1 VPARTPALPPGL
13 RAFRHRNFRLFYV
26 GQGLSQI
33 GTWLQLIAT
42 SWLVYR
48 LSGSTFM
55 LGLAAFALQVPFLVL
70 APIAGVYVDRFDRR
84 RVLVAT
90 NSVAALQASVMF
102 ALVALGRVEAWHLVA
117 GNLVLGIVNAWDA
130 PARQSILVE
139 LIGGKADLPNAIALN
154 STMMNAARFVGP
166 LVGGALIAALGE
178 RWGFGINALS
188 YAIVLGALARI
199 RIDAPTR
206 QPAEAGLVRQLAAG
220 ARYAYGFLPTRC
232 ALLLL
237 TSMSLTVHS
246 YAALMPWFA
255 REVFHGDS
263 SVLGML
269 LAAGALGAVSGLV
282 YLALRPDIRGL
293 LRLAGLMAAVGGGA
307 LFAFSF
313 STRLWLALPALYFVG
328 MGSLLV
334 AASINTVLQSIVPDE
349 LRGRVASIYVVSF
362 LGVSPLGALAAG
374 WVSERIGPPHTLAA
388 CGLLAIAASITYALQ
403 YPRIRREMR
412 AAYDRLGLVS
422 DPGSSG
428 RSSPNP

>member
-1 VPARTPALPPGL
+1 MKLPGGL
-13 RAFRHRNFRLFYV
+13 RAFGHRNFRLFYV

-48 LSGSTFM
+48 LSESTFM
-55 LGLAAFALQVPFLVL
+55 LGLAAFALQIPFLFL
-70 APIAGVYVDRFDRR
+70 APIAGVYVDRIDRR
-84 RVLVAT
+84 KVLIGT
-90 NSVAALQASVMF
+90 NSVAAVQASVMF
-102 ALVALGRVEAWHLVA
+102 ALVALGHIEAWHLVA

-130 PARQSILVE
+130 PARQSILIE
-139 LIGGKADLPNAIALN
+139 LVGGKADLPNAIALN
-154 STMMNAARFVGP
+154 STMMNVARFVGP

-188 YAIVLGALARI
+188 YLVVLGALARI
-199 RIDAPTR
+199 RTGQPPR
-206 QPAEAGLVRQLAAG
+206 RPAEGGLLAQLFAG

-237 TSMSLTVHS
+237 TATSLTVHS

-263 SVLGML
+263 SLLGAL
-269 LAAGALGAVSGLV
+269 LAAAALGAVSGLV

-293 LRLAGLMAAVGGGA
+293 LRLAGLMAAVGGAG
-307 LFAFSF
+307 LCAFSF
-313 STRLWLALPALYFVG
+313 SSSLWAALPALYLVG

-334 AASINTVLQSIVPDE
+334 AASTNTVLQSIVPDE
-349 LRGRVASIYVVSF
+349 LRGRVAALYVVSF
-362 LGVSPLGALAAG
+362 LGVSPLGALVTG

-388 CGLLAIAASITYALQ
+388 CGLLAMLAALAYAWQ
-403 YPRIRREMR
+403 YPKIRREIR
-412 AAYDRLGLVS
+412 TAYEKLGILNA
-422 DPGSSG
+422 PG
-428 RSSPNP
+428 RSST

>member
-1 VPARTPALPPGL
+1 MTPPPGL

-48 LSGSTFM
+48 LSESTFM
-55 LGLAAFALQVPFLVL
+55 LGLAAFALQVPFLFL
-70 APIAGVYVDRFDRR
+70 APLAGVYVDRIERR
-84 RVLVAT
+84 KVLLFT

-102 ALVALGRVEAWHLVA
+102 GLVASGHIEAWHLVA
-117 GNLVLGIVNAWDA
+117 GNLVLGVVNAWDA
-130 PARQSILVE
+130 PARQSILIE
-139 LIGGKADLPNAIALN
+139 LVDGKADLPNAIALN
-154 STMMNAARFVGP
+154 STMMNGARFVGP
-166 LVGGALIAALGE
+166 LVGGTLIAALGE

-188 YAIVLGALARI
+188 YFIVLAALARI
-199 RIDAPTR
+199 RTSAPPR
-206 QPAEAGLVRQLAAG
+206 PPAQGGLLVQLAAG

-237 TSMSLTVHS
+237 TAMSLTVHS

-263 SVLGML
+263 SMLGML

-307 LFAFSF
+307 LLAFSF
-313 STRLWLALPALYFVG
+313 TTSVWTALPALYFVG

-334 AASINTVLQSIVPDE
+334 AASTNTVLQSIVPDE
-349 LRGRVASIYVVSF
+349 LRGRVAALYVVSF
-362 LGVSPLGALAAG
+362 LGVSPFGALAAG
-374 WVSERIGPPHTLAA
+374 WASERIGPPRTLAA
-388 CGLLAIAASITYALQ
+388 CGLLAMLAALAYAWQ
-403 YPRIRREMR
+403 YPKIRREIR
-412 AAYDRLGLVS
+412 AAYDRLGLFS
-422 DPGSSG
+422 GPGSSS
-428 RSSPNP
+428 R